1 MGYFPT
7 RASPARGVAKFAGIG
22 AVYRAK
28 SEKAV
33 CGLMRIKIASPSG
46 RAGDAQAGLRP
57 LFPRDLGQRVWSID
71 LLRFLSNDISSRS
84 PRGALIG

>member
-46 RAGDAQAGLRP
+46 RAGDARAGPAALVPARFGPARLVNRP
-57 LFPRDLGQRVWSID
+57 IALFIK
-71 LLRFLSNDISSRS
+71 
-84 PRGALIG
+84 